1 MNSMVSPVRS
11 AVFVLALGGAAA
23 AQQAVPRL
31 DAVDHA
37 ERQRRIAVTGDLG
50 LPALLPVLPDSP
62 LDTMYFADRVPP
74 PPPQD
79 APAPGDGGAPT
90 MVDGFI
96 PASVTGTGI
105 GEIFKYQIPGNYDAG
120 GAPVPMV
127 ICYHGFG
134 SSAASV
140 ALQTTLDE
148 ESNARGWFYM
158 SPTGLDD
165 QLYGSDPS
173 QQNTEAAVQ
182 FMLDNFAIDP
192 DRIYMVG
199 FSMGGGVCANFTARR
214 RDPDGIMIAALG
226 VVSGTFD
233 WSLTWVTSDTA
244 IKALLENPFNFGGT
258 PFQFP
263 FAYQA
268 SSSLYFSMG
277 SYPPLPGVLEFGRSM
292 ALNLGPV
299 PTYVTWDL
307 DDTLPEVVSEEPV
320 FQGVLAAL
328 GGTLVSKPI
337 TGTPVPKHS
346 WAVLD
351 ETDLFDFFDGKV
363 AQRYPAVIEALAEKD
378 KTVGWIDVA
387 QAATGDF
394 TRLDAMAVPGSLS
407 ASTSGVTNA
416 RRLTLDLGAAGLT
429 GAGPFHVAGASGDAA
444 GFELAAAGT
453 ADPPAWMLE
462 TVGGA
467 LSQDFEGDPG
477 EASVWVPVAGFG
489 TRQVDLVPDASYTAA
504 LTSTP
509 EPALVG
515 QVVTIDVDG
524 SPPASDA
531 WLLIGLQRAIGQVKG
546 ETLLVQVGP
555 PALAIFLAL
564 DASENAS
571 IAGPLPNDPALSGV
585 EIVVQA
591 ITVRGPLIVE
601 LSNLWGLD
609 IQ

>member
-1 MNSMVSPVRS
+1 MISPART
-11 AVFVLALGGAAA
+11 AAFLLVLAAGAG

-37 ERQRRIAVTGDLG
+37 ERQRRIALTGELG
-50 LPALLPVLPDSP
+50 LPPLLPVRPDSP
-62 LDTMYFADRVPP
+62 LDTLYFADRVPP

-105 GEIFKYQIPGNYDAG
+105 GEIFKYQIPGSYDP
-120 GAPVPMV
+120 GADPVPLV
-127 ICYHGFG
+127 IGYHGFG
-134 SSAASV
+134 SSASSV
-140 ALQTTLDE
+140 AAQTTLDE
-148 ESNARGWFYM
+148 ECNARGWFYM
-158 SPTGLDD
+158 APTGLDD
-165 QLYGSDPS
+165 QLFGSDPS
-173 QQNTEAAVQ
+173 QANTEAALQ
-182 FMLDNFAIDP
+182 FLLDNFAIDA

-199 FSMGGGVCANFTARR
+199 FSMGGGVCANFAARR

-233 WSLTWVTSDTA
+233 WTLTWFTSDSTVQV
-244 IKALLENPFNFGGT
+244 LLENPFNFGGT

-263 FAYQA
+263 FPYQA
-268 SSSLYFSMG
+268 SSGLYFSSG

-292 ALNLGPV
+292 ALNLGTV

-328 GGTLVSKPI
+328 GGTVVSKPV
-337 TGTPVPKHS
+337 TGTPSPKHS

-351 ETDLFDFFDGKV
+351 EADLFDFFDGKV
-363 AQRYPAVIEALAEKD
+363 VQRYPAVIEALAEKD
-378 KTVGWIDVA
+378 KAVGWIEVQ
-387 QAATGDF
+387 QAAGGDF
-394 TRLDAMAVPGSLS
+394 TRLDALAVPGSLS
-407 ASTSGVTNA
+407 ASASGVTNA
-416 RRLTLDLGAAGLT
+416 RRLTLDLGAAGLS
-429 GAGPFHVAGASGDAA
+429 GAGPFHVAGSSADAT

-462 TVGGA
+462 TVGGTLA
-467 LSQDFEGDPG
+467 QDFEGDPG
-477 EASVWVPVAGFG
+477 DGSAWVPVAGFG
-489 TRQVDLVPDASYTAA
+489 TRQVDLQTDDAYTAA
-504 LTSTP
+504 LTTTP

-515 QVVTIDVDG
+515 QNVSIDVDG
-524 SPPASDA
+524 SPLALDA
-531 WLLIGLQRAIGQVKG
+531 WVLIGLQRAIGQVKG
-546 ETLLVQVGP
+546 QTLLVQMSP
-555 PALAIFLAL
+555 PALTFFLDL
-564 DASENAS
+564 DASGDVS
-571 IAGPLPNDPALSGV
+571 LAGPLPNDPVLSGV

-591 ITVRGPLIVE
+591 ITVRGPLILE
-601 LSNLWGLD
+601 MSNLWGLD